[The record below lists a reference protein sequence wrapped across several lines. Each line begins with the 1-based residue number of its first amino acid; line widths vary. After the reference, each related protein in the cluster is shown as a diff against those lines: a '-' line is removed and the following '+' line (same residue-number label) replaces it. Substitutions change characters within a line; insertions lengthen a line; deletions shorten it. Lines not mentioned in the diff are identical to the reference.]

1 MTPEQMPGYGY
12 PTLAVWPEPWYE
24 TQGWLMHDYKIC
36 PDGSLKWFKST
47 ILTENGHVKAEYFT
61 TFDRA
66 VSVADERNIQHLANL
81 SKLDLSEQQRYSL
94 ELKAKKTIQAKSR
107 LANEEQLMLSE
118 AIRRSKQQERI
129 SINDIILP
137 ASAEIFREDLFNQL
151 QTLPYLRIAFTRT
164 ANQKAI
170 LYRQNERAWSKPY
183 NVGRKGAQLA
193 ERSKVANG
201 FGFSAESHWGKIKAS
216 IRKIL
221 LPRANQLL
229 QLASVQRLL
238 AEAKSQGHQ
247 VVVSNGYVFWFEESG
262 NIGWQ
267 VKETASSESSDG
279 SAIWFEGT
287 IISKNH
293 GRLVVL
299 PYIKENGEKVQGHT
313 KNAPNDGRAKPRHP
327 DSYVNLPFHVL
338 KDDLMIGL
346 FGELPY
352 E

>member
-12 PTLAVWPEPWYE
+12 PILAVWPEPWYE
-24 TQGWLMHDYKIC
+24 AQGWQMYDYKFC

-47 ILTENGHVKAEYFT
+47 ILTENGHVKVEHYSDYDKAM
-61 TFDRA
+61 
-66 VSVADERNIQHLANL
+66 SVANERNILNL
-81 SKLDLSEQQRYSL
+81 LNIYKLDLSEQQQHSL
-94 ELKAKKTIQAKSR
+94 ELKSKKIIQAKSR
-107 LANEEQLMLSE
+107 LANEERLMLSE
-118 AIRRSKQQERI
+118 AIRRSEQQARI
-129 SINDIILP
+129 SINDIVLP
-137 ASAEIFREDLFNQL
+137 ESSEIFREDLFNQL
-151 QTLPYLRIAFTRT
+151 QITPYLRIALART
-164 ANQKAI
+164 ANHKAI
-170 LYRQNERAWSKPY
+170 LYRQNEHTWSKPY
-183 NVGRKGAQLA
+183 SVGRKSALLA
-193 ERSKVANG
+193 ERAKVANG
-201 FGFSAESHWGKIKAS
+201 FGFSAESHWGKVKAS
-216 IRKIL
+216 IRKVL

-238 AEAKSQGHQ
+238 AEAKSQGHK

-267 VKETASSESSDG
+267 VKETASTDSSHG
-279 SAIWFEGT
+279 SAIWYEGT